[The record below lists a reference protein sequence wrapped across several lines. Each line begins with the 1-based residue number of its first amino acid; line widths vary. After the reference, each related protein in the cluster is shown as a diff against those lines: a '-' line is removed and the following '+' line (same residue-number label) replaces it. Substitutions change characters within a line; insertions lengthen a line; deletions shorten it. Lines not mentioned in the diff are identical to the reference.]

1 MMRNYSKYDDKR
13 NETDMDWDYIIKK
26 DDSESHVLSNEYEN
40 IYDSSSSDED
50 ENVHNKSKTDLTEY
64 YLYNEIN
71 NHKYNNN
78 IYDFYLNKFNNN
90 FKEENKRNESHNSV
104 YKKNSSFIKNK
115 GSNKGKIDSLKK
127 LDNSDNEFDKNQ
139 IKKNHSLE
147 KKYNSHSVYNSKSKQ
162 SIFKNKGIRNT
173 EIVNAEHNKD
183 IYDLPSE
190 LVSNNYTN
198 KEDINTIPKDY
209 NINNKKYSE
218 HTDTKNGV
226 NIYLNTL
233 INKCDYTISCYMY
246 KKTSATHI
254 YRKRIIVLKKKF
266 LIINK
271 FKQNINN
278 IYKVVN
284 RDIYDISHARISDIY
299 KSSNN
304 IYKFTIYAKRICID
318 NISSNS
324 DNSNFFSLKKKNAKR
339 KSKDYYKI
347 SNDGFHFNNEQIR
360 LANHNLNLI
369 TEFINL
375 MKIISIYGSI
385 KKYMKILFFKSTQN
399 GFLKNYGLYYSSPMY
414 FKFLKKYYNSMMHNV
429 YNYIYINILKIKNIE
444 QIKYSYIYAIIDVN
458 DFLYYYKYEYNKD
471 MFIPLFSDK
480 HNKIV
485 FHFYTD
491 LDIYLGYFILYSY
504 EIEKHI
510 YFDLYLNNGKRST
523 ELYNSHMS
531 SGAYRNC
538 QKNINNNNIYKNS
551 YNDSFYNS
559 TSSNTTD
566 NLGFSIDNNKAD
578 SKLLN
583 EDSLLNQKNIIFDK
597 NYFFVKKLTNDQK
610 KNAPRNSKYVY
621 DSTDDNFYVHIFIY
635 KSKNRF
641 EYLLPQENSAN
652 MLGDNEN
659 LSMPNN
665 NLNNNYQL
673 ISLFLNNVKRT
684 MQIKNRVNKFLDK
697 LNDIFEFKSF
707 PVSIISLIYIFLCSY
722 FKNYIHI
729 ILLLTIIFLISI
741 NNEKNYDTY
750 RYLLFQYPIL
760 YLFFPHNLLCKISN
774 KSNLYHL
781 HTFVHMFILN
791 KFPIFFQY
799 LYKNYRCKCLYFFAY
814 TPTYFGKYYNSYF
827 ISNEDNDGINK
838 NRISLDRMIKRKYY
852 GKKCVYKHSNKK
864 YNSPDKIE
872 YLESHTIRK
881 KETYENSRQRIFS
894 TLVKGSNHIDYK
906 NNSNSN
912 YITNYSELRGI
923 KENNIDNHDRRYYSI
938 SNEVDQTRH
947 PNRRDNNDNVNG
959 STEHSKLLFDR
970 CAKNDQYNNNQKYDI
985 LNSSSNKH
993 MNDNQIINI
1002 SRDKHVKAEDIDK
1015 EKGENIKCKKEE
1027 KVNDNILNNLRKY
1040 LKDKKNKIINNTKKK
1055 SGNNLENEKYTNDM
1069 TYLKNNYNYLEGSN
1083 TNMNTSSK
1091 YNTKFYNKML
1101 RNRKIHNLI
1110 SNNKNQLMEYYD
1122 LREYNNKNLSNKHT
1136 DNYLNNISENL
1147 YSNNIKDKL
1156 YHQECPFDEYIKNR
1170 KNNILKENVNQGNFI
1185 PSNIS
1190 ETCNTLNVKDQ
1201 ESYIHRNTFLVSKHD
1216 DYKEDTVSYNSDEKY
1231 YNNNDTYDSSYNC
1244 DLQKSSNS
1252 FNVNDVMLADLE
1264 VKIMNNMRN
1273 NYYQPNNENNTKEQ
1287 NDDKYALHELSRK
1300 NNTNNNFYFEIN
1312 NEKYSMDFLVYEK
1325 SCFQYCKPCKSSIK
1339 SSNINYIGQT
1349 YKERKNGRFSS
1360 NEILCNL
1367 ESSHNEYNINRNERI
1382 STNTKNRHSNYNYDN
1397 KDNVNF
1403 LFGDKHINQKNKIKN
1418 KDGLDKK
1425 KNIKFSD
1432 YYINISTNDSLYN
1445 IVEYFPKYFYNTIKI
1460 ICINIILIFIYVH
1473 CLLIITVHGGL
1484 NNDFPLYVYFL
1495 NKMKKKEKKTVKQ
1508 KEKSNNSVNIK
1519 EENAKINTNKKSEEK
1534 NYTSNFLFKPKRI
1547 FKRWKQQKKHIKI
1560 DLNQNL
1566 LKSSNDAKDVKAL
1579 ENNVDP
1585 LNSNQKIHETEQ
1597 ILCNES
1603 SEIGKHKKNN
1613 EKNMNTNETNE
1624 YNNDE
1629 TKTTKSSL
1637 DIKINTSQQNVSD
1650 IKIGT
1655 IYNPSPNLEKNKQT
1669 DAYTLFDNNDKYYI
1683 IYHSPE
1689 NIYSNNNSYN
1699 NSNYD
1704 DKSNNTLDNA
1714 LNDKIRNP
1722 QDNNNKNGGNDGN
1735 KNTNNS
1741 NIINQRNN
1749 ADITLNI
1756 YDSNNKKINCEKIMG
1771 NSSKILKK
1779 NGLFHEKFHLK
1790 DSHKSGMNNE
1800 GEKNVDLLNYKIKSP
1815 QNQKENT
1822 LNDLSNDSYIDN
1834 GDEHDV
1840 KDKLHDTTETLN
1852 DNPNDLNNGNDDNR
1866 ENKNKIMNIF
1876 GKLKDIK
1883 EEKITKIK
1891 NIYKSEIQKRKNE
1904 KISGIKSG
1912 FDIIKN
1918 KINRKIAKNN
1928 FNNDSSFYKNE
1939 KKKNSQS
1946 NIEDEESY
1954 NTLNDNCLDNLS
1966 SNLYSDNEFLQT
1978 NNYKEFAYKEKENKC
1993 NDNIEH
1999 KKLIIKNNN
2008 PDDKKTLINNT
2019 SNYMNKKYKVQ
2030 NRTDI
2035 EGILDRDLHFDNN
2048 KNSRNNRLRNITN
2061 NIHRLIIYG
2070 NDKNKFDYK
2079 NKHNITLSKMRS
2091 ISLNIKKNSIEK
2103 KVMHLEENIMNRG
2116 PINKNCEISMKISR
2130 DIIHRTNNITKEYS
2144 KNKIKNKKSVDYI
2157 KKISSINYN
2166 SNVDGVEND
2175 TFSLTY
2181 SKELLGLKVKGH
2193 RNHSHFSYK
2202 CKHLYAINANISYKI
2217 LKGLQ
2222 KDNYGLKNIHEKGHF
2237 SEYDMAAISKNGG
2250 KKNLDY
2256 INNMQNY
2263 LKNVNVE
2270 DIKMKYSDDLNFL
2283 KNDKNIQYNSM
2294 LYKSISMEKSD
2305 DENKNQANDKLND
2318 IEYKMNLLKKK
2329 GNNLLDNMKKQFKKF
2344 KNKNN
2349 YLKDKIKQKL
2359 LSKQPML
2366 SYDIYKDEKDKIAS
2380 YDVNVSNINNTK
2392 NEKSERTVKNSQN
2405 FKSVFQ
2411 KNHESFHNF
2420 LEQSLY
2426 SNNIFK
2432 NKISTDL
2439 KNEFQTLDDY
2449 FKNIKN
2455 KFKLLSNSNIAYE
2468 MVSNITR
2475 NEQRKIYIN
2484 KLYKRNLSNLELIHN
2499 NNWNNL
2505 NSRELL
2511 KGFTQ
2516 RNKLFYQNWKLKY
2529 LSSTINA
2536 LNLSTI
2542 ENNIEYLNSLKNFY
2556 NYRSLSYY
2564 EDLNGNNKFIKGNN
2578 IKKKNR
2584 EYHFFT
2590 KKINNFNKFLLNK
2603 RNYYNSIE
2611 KSSIFHKL
2619 LYGVLIFIINYF
2631 LIFTILYVYIHDI
2644 YNLFKF
2650 SKYMY
2655 LKAKKYD
2662 KKKNKDFN
2670 SIVKIIYQK
2679 NIFSS
2684 NANSLYTN
2692 RHKNIYMKKNIFA
2705 QIFVQNKKENIK
2717 MNQKYDQEYS
2727 EEEGEFSSDNGHVK
2741 KNEFK
2746 NNFLPNRY
2754 YEENKD
2760 KKNILTVYKNAKT
2773 NLKIFMH
2780 KHMILNLYLEKFLNL
2795 FNHKNFNLTK
2805 VVISLLVY
2813 ISILLLPIKF
2823 HHLIILKL
2831 LHMYYKGYLR
2841 RYYKNVIINS
2851 ILENIRNAKI
2861 NLKLYKPI
2869 CSLNDDECCMLIEE
2883 INKGCNI
2890 SLNISQFKD
2899 IYDEYDLAN
2908 VIIQNLKEFVESK
2921 KIISH
2926 EWNINLLNHSPH
2938 DNISTINPR

>member
-1 MMRNYSKYDDKR
+1 MMENYSKHNDDKK
-13 NETDMDWDYIIKK
+13 NETDVDWNYSIKK
-26 DDSESHVLSNEYEN
+26 DDSGSHILSNAYEN
-40 IYDSSSSDED
+40 IYDSSSSSEEE
-50 ENVHNKSKTDLTEY
+50 ENVNNKSKADLTEY

-90 FKEENKRNESHNSV
+90 IKDENKRNESHNNA
-104 YKKNSSFIKNK
+104 YKKNLSSIKNK
-115 GSNKGKIDSLKK
+115 DSNKGKTDSLKK
-127 LDNSDNEFDKNQ
+127 SNNSNNEFYKNQ
-139 IKKNHSLE
+139 IEKTHSIE
-147 KKYNSHSVYNSKSKQ
+147 KKYANIHSTYHSKDKQ
-162 SIFKNKGIRNT
+162 SDFKNKDTNNT
-173 EIVNAEHNKD
+173 EIVNEDHNKD
-183 IYDLPSE
+183 ICDLPSE

-198 KEDINTIPKDY
+198 KEDITTIPKGY
-209 NINNKKYSE
+209 NINNKKYSD
-218 HTDTKNGV
+218 HDTKNGV

-233 INKCDYTISCYMY
+233 INKFDYTISCNMY

-254 YRKRIIVLKKKF
+254 YRKRIIMLKKKF

-284 RDIYDISHARISDIY
+284 RDIYDISHSRISDIY

-324 DNSNFFSLKKKNAKR
+324 DNSNFFALKKKNAKK

-347 SNDGFHFNNEQIR
+347 SNDGFHFNNEEIR
-360 LANHNLNLI
+360 LATHNLSLI

-385 KKYMKILFFKSTQN
+385 KKYMKILFLKNTQN
-399 GFLKNYGLYYSSPMY
+399 SFLRNYGFYYSSPMY
-414 FKFLKKYYNSMMHNV
+414 FKFLKKYYNSMMHNA

-471 MFIPLFSDK
+471 MFIPLFTNQ

-510 YFDLYLNNGKRST
+510 YFDLYLNNGKRNT
-523 ELYNSHMS
+523 ELHNSHMS
-531 SGAYRNC
+531 SGDYKIY
-538 QKNINNNNIYKNS
+538 QKNNNNIYKNS
-551 YNDSFYNS
+551 YNDSFLGS
-559 TSSNTTD
+559 TSSNAIE
-566 NLGFSIDNNKAD
+566 NLGFSLDNNKAD

-610 KNAPRNSKYVY
+610 KNAPKNNKYAD
-621 DSTDDNFYVHIFIY
+621 DSTDDNLYVHIFIY

-641 EYLLPQENSAN
+641 EYLLPQENSGN

-659 LSMPNN
+659 LSMQNN

-673 ISLFLNNVKRT
+673 ISLFLNNVRRT
-684 MQIKNRVNKFLDK
+684 MQIKNRFNKFLDK
-697 LNDIFEFKSF
+697 LNDIFEFRSF

-750 RYLLFQYPIL
+750 RYLLYQYPIL

-774 KSNLYHL
+774 KSDLYHL
-781 HTFVHMFILN
+781 HTFVHMFMLN

-799 LYKNYRCKCLYFFAY
+799 LYKYYRCKCLYFFAY

-827 ISNEDNDGINK
+827 FPNEDNNGINK
-838 NRISLDRMIKRKYY
+838 NHISLDRIVKRKYY
-852 GKKCVYKHSNKK
+852 GKKYVHKHSNKK
-864 YNSPDKIE
+864 NNSPDKIE
-872 YLESHTIRK
+872 YLESHMFRK
-881 KETYENSRQRIFS
+881 KETYENSKHRIFD
-894 TLVKGSNHIDYK
+894 TMIKGSNHIDYK
-906 NNSNSN
+906 NNIDSND
-912 YITNYSELRGI
+912 ITNYPELRDI
-923 KENNIDNHDRRYYSI
+923 KKNDSDNHGRRYYSI
-938 SNEVDQTRH
+938 PNEEIHTRH
-947 PNRRDNNDNVNG
+947 HTRRDINSNAKGVRG
-959 STEHSKLLFDR
+959 HSILLFDR
-970 CAKNDQYNNNQKYDI
+970 CAKNDQSNNNQKYDV
-985 LNSSSNKH
+985 LNSLSNKH
-993 MNDNQIINI
+993 MNDNQLVNI
-1002 SRDKHVKAEDIDK
+1002 PRDKNVKADVIDK
-1015 EKGENIKCKKEE
+1015 EKGENAKCKKEE

-1040 LKDKKNKIINNTKKK
+1040 LIGKKDKIINNTKKK
-1055 SGNNLENEKYTNDM
+1055 SGNNLENEKYSNDI
-1069 TYLKNNYNYLEGSN
+1069 TYLKNNYNYLEGLN
-1083 TNMNTSSK
+1083 NNIDTDNK

-1110 SNNKNQLMEYYD
+1110 SHNKNQLMEYYD
-1122 LREYNNKNLSNKHT
+1122 LGEYNNKNLLNKYT
-1136 DNYLNNISENL
+1136 GNYLNNTNENL

-1156 YHQECPFDEYIKNR
+1156 YHQGCPFDEYIKNR
-1170 KNNILKENVNQGNFI
+1170 ENNILRGNDTEGNFI

-1190 ETCNTLNVKDQ
+1190 EAYNALNARGQ
-1201 ESYIHRNTFLVSKHD
+1201 ESYIHRNTFLVSKYD
-1216 DYKEDTVSYNSDEKY
+1216 DDKEDTGSYNSDENDY
-1231 YNNNDTYDSSYNC
+1231 NNDTYDSSYNF
-1244 DLQKSSNS
+1244 DLQKSSDC

-1287 NDDKYALHELSRK
+1287 NDDKYASHELSSK
-1300 NNTNNNFYFEIN
+1300 NNINNNFYFEIN

-1325 SCFQYCKPCKSSIK
+1325 NCFQYYKPCKSYIK
-1339 SSNINYIGQT
+1339 NSNTNGIGQS
-1349 YKERKNGRFSS
+1349 YKECKNGRISS
-1360 NEILCNL
+1360 NEISRNFYYF
-1367 ESSHNEYNINRNERI
+1367 ESSHNEYNINRNERN
-1382 STNTKNRHSNYNYDN
+1382 STNARNEHSNYNYDS

-1403 LFGDKHINQKNKIKN
+1403 LFDDKHVDQKSKIKN
-1418 KDGLDKK
+1418 KDVPDKK
-1425 KNIKFSD
+1425 KNINKISD

-1445 IVEYFPKYFYNTIKI
+1445 IVEYFPKYFYNTIKMLY
-1460 ICINIILIFIYVH
+1460 INMILIFIYVH
-1473 CLLIITVHGGL
+1473 CLFIITVHGGL
-1484 NNDFPLYVYFL
+1484 NNDFPLYIYFL
-1495 NKMKKKEKKTVKQ
+1495 NKMKKKEKNTVKQ
-1508 KEKSNNSVNIK
+1508 KEKSNNSVNAK
-1519 EENAKINTNKKSEEK
+1519 EENAKITPNKKTEEK

-1566 LKSSNDAKDVKAL
+1566 LKDSNDAKDIKAL
-1579 ENNVDP
+1579 ENNIDP
-1585 LNSNQKIHETEQ
+1585 INSNQKTREAEQ

-1603 SEIGKHKKNN
+1603 NEIEKHKKNN
-1613 EKNMNTNETNE
+1613 EKNVNKNETTE
-1624 YNNDE
+1624 HNNDGS
-1629 TKTTKSSL
+1629 KNPKSSSDMKL
-1637 DIKINTSQQNVSD
+1637 NTPQKNVSD
-1650 IKIGT
+1650 NKTGT
-1655 IYNPSPNLEKNKQT
+1655 IDNFSQNLEQNKQ
-1669 DAYTLFDNNDKYYI
+1669 ANICIPINNDDKSHVFHRSSEKI
-1683 IYHSPE
+1683 D
-1689 NIYSNNNSYN
+1689 SNNNSYN
-1699 NSNYD
+1699 CNG
-1704 DKSNNTLDNA
+1704 KSNNKFGNA
-1714 LNDKIRNP
+1714 LNDTMRDT
-1722 QDNNNKNGGNDGN
+1722 QDNNSKNDNNGANKNISNV
-1735 KNTNNS
+1735 NT
-1741 NIINQRNN
+1741 INQRNN
-1749 ADITLNI
+1749 AVITDLNK
-1756 YDSNNKKINCEKIMG
+1756 YDNNKKKKINYEKLMG

-1779 NGLFHEKFHLK
+1779 NALFHENSHLK
-1790 DSHKSGMNNE
+1790 DSHKSGMNNQC
-1800 GEKNVDLLNYKIKSP
+1800 EKNVDLLNDKIKSH
-1815 QNQKENT
+1815 QNQKEST
-1822 LNDLSNDSYIDN
+1822 LNDFSNDSYIDDGN
-1834 GDEHDV
+1834 EHGDKE
-1840 KDKLHDTTETLN
+1840 KIHDTTATLN
-1852 DNPNDLNNGNDDNR
+1852 DNPNDVNNENDDNK

-1883 EEKITKIK
+1883 EGKITQIK
-1891 NIYKSEIQKRKNE
+1891 NIYKSEMQKRKNE
-1904 KISGIKSG
+1904 KTSGIKSG

-1918 KINRKIAKNN
+1918 KINNKIAKNN
-1928 FNNDSSFYKNE
+1928 INNDSNCSKNE
-1939 KKKNSQS
+1939 KKNNSQS

-1954 NTLNDNCLDNLS
+1954 NTLNDNYLDDNLS
-1966 SNLYSDNEFLQT
+1966 ISLYSDNEFLQIS
-1978 NNYKEFAYKEKENKC
+1978 NYKKDAPKEK
-1993 NDNIEH
+1993 
-1999 KKLIIKNNN
+1999 KNNN
-2008 PDDKKTLINNT
+2008 TDDKKNPINNT
-2019 SNYMNKKYKVQ
+2019 SIYMNKKYEVQ
-2030 NRTDI
+2030 KRTSIGGVLDI
-2035 EGILDRDLHFDNN
+2035 DLNFNNN
-2048 KNSRNNRLRNITN
+2048 KNSRNRHLRDVTN

-2070 NDKNKFDYK
+2070 SGENKIDYK
-2079 NKHNITLSKMRS
+2079 NENNITLSKMRS

-2103 KVMHLEENIMNRG
+2103 KVMQLEEKIMSRG
-2116 PINKNCEISMKISR
+2116 LRKKSCEISMKISR
-2130 DIIHRTNNITKEYS
+2130 NITHRNNNIAKEFS
-2144 KNKIKNKKSVDYI
+2144 KNKIQNIKSVDYI

-2166 SNVDGVEND
+2166 SNVDNVEND
-2175 TFSLTY
+2175 TLSLSY
-2181 SKELLGLKVKGH
+2181 SKELLGLKMKGH
-2193 RNHSHFSYK
+2193 KNHSHFSYK

-2222 KDNYGLKNIHEKGHF
+2222 KDDYGLKNIHEKGHF
-2237 SEYDMAAISKNGG
+2237 SEYDMAAISKSGG
-2250 KKNLDY
+2250 KNDLDY
-2256 INNMQNY
+2256 IDNMKNY
-2263 LKNVNVE
+2263 LKNVNKE
-2270 DIKMKYSDDLNFL
+2270 DIKMRYSNDLNFL

-2305 DENKNQANDKLND
+2305 DENKNPENDKLND
-2318 IEYKMNLLKKK
+2318 AEYKTNLLKKK
-2329 GNNLLDNMKKQFKKF
+2329 GNNLFDNMKKHFKKF
-2344 KNKNN
+2344 KNKT

-2359 LSKQPML
+2359 TNKQPML
-2366 SYDIYKDEKDKIAS
+2366 SYDIYKDEKDKIDT
-2380 YDVNVSNINNTK
+2380 YDANALNINNTQT
-2392 NEKSERTVKNSQN
+2392 EKSERMPENPQF
-2405 FKSVFQ
+2405 FKSIVQ

-2426 SNNIFK
+2426 SNNVFK

-2439 KNEFQTLDDY
+2439 KNELQTLDDY

-2468 MVSNITR
+2468 MLSSITK
-2475 NEQRKIYIN
+2475 NEQHKIYSN
-2484 KLYKRNLSNLELIHN
+2484 KIYKRNLSNLELVHN

-2516 RNKLFYQNWKLKY
+2516 RNELFYQNWKLKY
-2529 LSSTINA
+2529 LSSTISA

-2564 EDLNGNNKFIKGNN
+2564 KDLNSHSKFSKGNTL
-2578 IKKKNR
+2578 KKRSR

-2590 KKINNFNKFLLNK
+2590 KKINKFNKFLLNK
-2603 RNYYNSIE
+2603 RDYYNSIE
-2611 KSSIFHKL
+2611 KSSIRHKL

-2631 LIFTILYVYIHDI
+2631 LFFTILYFYIHDI
-2644 YNLFKF
+2644 YNMFKI

-2692 RHKNIYMKKNIFA
+2692 KHKNIYMKKNIFA

-2727 EEEGEFSSDNGHVK
+2727 EEEGEFSSDNGHMK

-2746 NNFLPNRY
+2746 NNFLPNRN

-2760 KKNILTVYKNAKT
+2760 KKNILTVYKHAKT

-2780 KHMILNLYLEKFLNL
+2780 KHMILNLYFEKFLNL

-2805 VVISLLVY
+2805 VVISLLAY

-2869 CSLNDDECCMLIEE
+2869 CSLNDDEYCMLIEE
-2883 INKGCNI
+2883 LNKGCNM

-2899 IYDEYDLAN
+2899 IYDEYGLAN

-2921 KIISH
+2921 KIVSH

-2938 DNISTINPR
+2938 ENISTINPR